1 MKVYWRYT
9 PSIQSIAMRML
20 RTSLLLA
27 AIALTCAWSAPALAQ
42 NVFTYLES
50 DSVIANP
57 ERGLQKYSITN
68 SSYNTL
74 DNYSSLSEATLRGWR
89 TGADKVT
96 VVYRYFL
103 LDAFMSGDISDR
115 YLANIQRDFD
125 IVRNAG
131 MKILVRFSYTN
142 RQGTTPQQPVKSQ
155 ILRHIQQ
162 LAPVLQAN
170 ADVIVAHQAG
180 FIGTWGEWYYTNS
193 TEFGTDGS
201 ISSMQWG
208 NRREVVD
215 AMLAATPVGIPIQ
228 VRYASAKQNL
238 YGTQILTE
246 ETAYADTPRARV
258 GFYNDAFLNVW
269 GDMGTYRVSGGQN
282 ANPVGSADYTYMA
295 NETQFLPMSGETN
308 GLNAPRTDGANA
320 LLEMDLANWSIVNR
334 DYHSSVI
341 NGWITSGHFPEI
353 LRKIG
358 YRFVLRRTAF
368 SQDGPDIRA
377 VVDLENIGSARP
389 FLARKA
395 YLVFKRAGDG
405 AETSVEVSSDIR
417 RWAEGEN
424 RLTVTI
430 PAETI
435 GNGLHEVFLYLPDP
449 NLPDRP
455 EYAIRFANADVWQYG
470 SGRNKLGQ
478 IEITGNTLSTPRETP
493 GEGPRGAVLHP
504 AYPNPFNPSTVIG
517 FTLPEQLAGASV
529 RLSVYDILGREVV
542 VLTDGHLPAGDH
554 SAVFDATALV
564 SGLYIVRLQAGEVSR
579 SIRVT
584 LAK

>member
-1 MKVYWRYT
+1 
-9 PSIQSIAMRML
+9 MRML
-20 RTSLLLA
+20 RRSLLIA
-27 AIALTCAWSAPALAQ
+27 SIALSVAWSAPAVAQ

-50 DSVIANP
+50 DSIIANP

-74 DNYSSLSEATLRGWR
+74 DHYSSLSEATLRGWR
-89 TGADKVT
+89 TGVDKVT

-103 LDAFMSGDISDR
+103 LDAFMSTDISER

-125 IVRNAG
+125 IIRNAG

-155 ILRHIQQ
+155 ILRHIAQV
-162 LAPVLQAN
+162 APVLQAN

-193 TEFGTDGS
+193 TEFGTDGN
-201 ISSMQWG
+201 ISTMQWG
-208 NRREVVD
+208 NRRDVVD

-238 YGTQILTE
+238 YGTQMLTE
-246 ETAYADTPRARV
+246 ESAFADTPRARV

-269 GDMGTYRVSGGQN
+269 GDMGTYRVSGGQS
-282 ANPVGSADYTYMA
+282 ANPVGSADYNYLA
-295 NETQFLPMSGETN
+295 NETQFLPMTGETN

-320 LLEMDLANWSIVNR
+320 LMEMDLANWSIVNR
-334 DYHSSVI
+334 DYHLSVI

-358 YRFVLRRTAF
+358 YRFVLRRTEF

-377 VVDLENIGSARP
+377 VVDLENVGSARP

-395 YLVFKRAGDG
+395 FLVFKRASDG
-405 AETSVEVSSDIR
+405 AETAVEVSADIR
-417 RWAEGEN
+417 RWAEGQI

-430 PAETI
+430 PVATV

-449 NLPDRP
+449 NLPGRL
-455 EYAIRFANADVWQYG
+455 EYAIRFANADVWQYATG
-470 SGRNKLGQ
+470 MNKLGQ
-478 IEITGNTLSTPRETP
+478 IELTGNTLSTPREMQ
-493 GEGPRGAVLHP
+493 GEGSRGAILHP

-517 FTLPEQLAGASV
+517 FSLSDALAGSSV
-529 RLSVYDILGREVV
+529 RLAVYDNLGREVA

-554 SAVFDATALV
+554 SAVFDASALV
-564 SGLYIVRLQAGEVSR
+564 SGLYIIRLKAGQISR
-579 SIRVT
+579 SILVT